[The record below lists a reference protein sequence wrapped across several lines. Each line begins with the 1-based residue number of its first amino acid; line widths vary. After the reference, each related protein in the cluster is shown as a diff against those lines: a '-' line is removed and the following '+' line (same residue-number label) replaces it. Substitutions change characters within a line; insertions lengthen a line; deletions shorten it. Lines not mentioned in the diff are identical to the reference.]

1 MKCNGTKILG
11 ILMAWAWLYFT
22 LPADF
27 ALAQGTSTTPAAA
40 PKLETFDAK
49 TFDKPT
55 AIDNKWFPMKPGT
68 RWVLEG
74 TTVEDDGKVVPH
86 RVELTITNYSKMV
99 GGIRAVVSYDIDYTE
114 NELVE
119 IKLAFYAQDN
129 TGTIWYLGSHA
140 EEFEDGKLTKSRT
153 WLHGVERAQAGIL
166 MKAAPQSGAPSYSQ
180 GWGPD
185 AEWTHRGQITKV
197 GQTTATR
204 AGKYADVIIVE
215 EAASENADPHILK
228 YYASGTGYV
237 RLGAGGKKRHPKET
251 LQLTKVEQ
259 LNPKALAQV
268 HENAMKLEKS
278 AYQVSKNIYG
288 RSAPMTIN
296 K

>member
-1 MKCNGTKILG
+1 MKCSGIQFWH
-11 ILMAWAWLYFT
+11 ILMACLCFT

-27 ALAQGTSTTPAAA
+27 ALAQGGTAAKPAAG

-49 TFDKPT
+49 AFDKPT

-86 RVELTITNYSKMV
+86 KVELTITNLTKMV

-119 IKLAFYAQDN
+119 TKLAFYAQDN

-166 MKAAPQSGAPSYSQ
+166 MKAAPQAGAPSYSQ
-180 GWGPD
+180 GYGPD
-185 AEWTHRGQITKV
+185 AEWTHRGQVMQV
-197 GQTTATR
+197 GQTTTTR
-204 AGKYADVIIVE
+204 AGKYADVIVIK
-215 EAASENADPHILK
+215 EAATENADPHTLK

-237 RLGAGGKKRHPKET
+237 RLGAGGKKGHPKET
-251 LQLTKVEQ
+251 MQLTKVEQ
-259 LNPKALAQV
+259 LSPKALAQV

-278 AYQVSKNIYG
+278 AYQVSKNVYG
-288 RSAPMTIN
+288 RSAPMTLN

>member
-1 MKCNGTKILG
+1 MKCSGNRVLG
-11 ILMAWAWLYFT
+11 ILAAWLCFT
-22 LPADF
+22 LPAD
-27 ALAQGTSTTPAAA
+27 ALAQGQGTAAKAPAA
-40 PKLETFDAK
+40 PKLEAFDAK
-49 TFDKPT
+49 AFDKPT

-68 RWVLEG
+68 RWLLEG

-86 RVELTITNYSKMV
+86 RVELTITNLTKMV
-99 GGIRAVVSYDIDYTE
+99 SGIRAVVSYDIDYTE

-119 IKLAFYAQDN
+119 TKLAFYAQDN
-129 TGTIWYLGSHA
+129 MGAIWYLGSHA

-166 MKAAPQSGAPSYSQ
+166 MKAVPQAGAPSYSQ
-180 GWGPD
+180 GFGPD
-185 AEWTHRGQITKV
+185 AEWTHRGQIMQV
-197 GQTTATR
+197 GQKTTTK
-204 AGKYADVIIVE
+204 AGKHADVIVIK
-215 EAASENADPHILK
+215 EAAREDADPHILK

-237 RLGAGGKKRHPKET
+237 RLGAGGKKGHPKET

-259 LNPKALAQV
+259 LSPKALAQA
-268 HENAMKLEKS
+268 HENALKLEKS
-278 AYQVSKNIYG
+278 AYQVSKPIYG